1 MHDTIEQNATTE
13 NATGATNITE
23 DFIRFDRPDWIVP
36 VAINIF
42 LAILTIL
49 VLSSLMHYGVKTKK
63 WRQNPSSNKEKLNA
77 GVVYV
82 FLIICGFMC
91 MFRYI
96 ANQVYMNVGFT
107 QNENELC
114 ESVADT
120 AFISYCLILWCVS
133 MFLWCRQRAF
143 YTNKMLSFNAPK
155 LVRVLSFVSVIFIN
169 TKGFGYL
176 LLFTIPVNYRS
187 SENVGC
193 VFNPDNTLLVT
204 YGIYSVMLI
213 ILAQLTLLYL
223 FLYPLIKMNSFSFK
237 SRWWG
242 KTITP
247 KHHHYISSEQ
257 DSSNFASTN
266 VSKPR
271 ERVSNLHRSTSLSIK
286 PSGYGIKLILKKTL
300 LFAVL
305 STLFEV
311 LIQIISIFVLSQEGH
326 RRFSGVLFDVG
337 AFFNLIF
344 LVLSFATYKTMLT
357 SFCRR
362 HRQN

>member
-1 MHDTIEQNATTE
+1 MYDTIERNATTE

-23 DFIRFDRPDWIVP
+23 DFIRFDKPDWIVP
-36 VAINIF
+36 AAINIF

-120 AFISYCLILWCVS
+120 AFISYCLILWSVC

-155 LVRVLSFVSVIFIN
+155 LVRVLSFVSVILTN
-169 TKGFGYL
+169 TTGFGYV

-204 YGIYSVMLI
+204 YGIYPVMLI
-213 ILAQLTLLYL
+213 TLTQLILLYL

-242 KTITP
+242 KPIKPT
-247 KHHHYISSEQ
+247 HQQNISSERDRS
-257 DSSNFASTN
+257 DSASTSAN
-266 VSKPR
+266 NSMK
-271 ERVSNLHRSTSLSIK
+271 RVSNLHRSKSLSEK

-305 STLFEV
+305 STLFDV
-311 LIQIISIFVLSQEGH
+311 LLQIISSLVLSQQGH
-326 RRFSGVLFDVG
+326 RRFSGVLFDIG

-344 LVLSFATYKTMLT
+344 LVLSFATYKAMLT
-357 SFCRR
+357 SFCTR